1 MFAAFGRF
9 AFRHRVAIV
18 VVYALLIP
26 LGVVMSRGVL
36 PKLRAGGF
44 EDPAAES
51 WRVYDKLV
59 RTLGIGAGDIVAIYT
74 VPTGTVDD
82 VAVLSAVLPAVE
94 AVKADPSVIRVA
106 SMWDTGADTFVSRDR
121 RRTFVAVSVHGDD
134 EEKFRVLARL
144 RPLLEQPTKD
154 MEGLRMD
161 LGGIS
166 AVNQAVFRTIE
177 HDLQVAELLAFPLT
191 ALLLVVIFQSL
202 ASAAL
207 PLLMGACAVAFA
219 MVAMRGLVAVIDVSI
234 FAANTISIL
243 GLGLAIDYSLF
254 LVARFR
260 EELHAGRDVEDA
272 VVATMTTTGRAV
284 AFSGL
289 TVLASAGGLFAFP
302 QMLLR
307 SVAWGSLAV
316 VAGSLLM
323 AVTLLPALLALLG
336 PRVDAL
342 RIPWFPPRPP
352 AEGSGFWFAV
362 SRAVMKRP
370 VIVAV
375 VVVVGMLALA
385 MPFERFD
392 ASLPD
397 HRILPRETPARVA
410 MEILNDE
417 FLPHQLSAHE
427 VVVTFADGDVFDPR
441 FARAHLD
448 VLDQLQKQMK
458 AIAGVSRVDGPLT
471 LADHVGRERAITML
485 LAPRSEQDGTL
496 AAVLDAITE
505 GPHVRIGVVSAA
517 VFNEATSLR
526 QVDALRNLTVPP
538 GVHVE
543 VGGVSAIL
551 VDLRQTVRDR
561 SPLMIGFV
569 SSVMFLVLF
578 LVFGSVTIPIKAMIM
593 NSLSLTASFG
603 ALVWVFQDG
612 RFTRLLHYEP
622 LYISDA
628 TQPLVLFAVVFGL
641 SMDYEVLLLSRVREE
656 YVRTGDN
663 EASVAH
669 GLARTGR
676 LITNAASLLVVVVG
690 AFITSD
696 ILFMKTLGVGMAL
709 AVALDATVIR
719 ALLVP
724 ATMRL
729 MGRWNW
735 WAPAPLHRLWVK
747 AGLGDVPHG

>member
-18 VVYALLIP
+18 VLYALLIP
-26 LGVVMSRGVL
+26 VGAVMSRGVM
-36 PKLRAGGF
+36 PMLRAGGF

-51 WRVYDKLV
+51 WRVYDTLV
-59 RTLGIGAGDIVAIYT
+59 HTMGIGAGDIVAIYT
-74 VPTGTVDD
+74 VPSGTVDD
-82 VAVLSAVLPAVE
+82 VAVLSAVLPAIE
-94 AVKADPSVIRVA
+94 AVRADKSVIRVA
-106 SMWDTGADTFVSRDR
+106 SMWDTGADTFVSPDR

-134 EEKFRVLARL
+134 EEKFRVLRRL
-144 RPLLEQPTKD
+144 EPLLAQPTQD
-154 MEGLRMD
+154 MDGLTMH

-191 ALLLVVIFQSL
+191 AVLLLVIFQSL

-260 EELHAGRDVEDA
+260 EELHAGRSVEDA
-272 VVATMTTTGRAV
+272 VVTTMNTTGRAV

-289 TVLASAGGLFAFP
+289 TVLASACGLFAFP

-323 AVTLLPALLALLG
+323 AVTLLPAMLALLG
-336 PRVDAL
+336 HRVDAL
-342 RIPWFPPRPP
+342 RIPGFAPRPP
-352 AEGSGFWFAV
+352 ADGAGFWFSV
-362 SRAVMKRP
+362 SQAVMRRP
-370 VIVAV
+370 VLVAV
-375 VVVVGMLALA
+375 VVVVGMAALA
-385 MPFERFD
+385 VPFARFEP
-392 ASLPD
+392 SLPD
-397 HRILPRETPARVA
+397 HRILPRGTPARTA
-410 MEILNDE
+410 MELLNDE

-427 VVVTFADGDVFDPR
+427 VLVTFADGDVLDPR
-441 FARAHLD
+441 VARAHLD
-448 VLDQLQKQMK
+448 TLEGLHRQMK
-458 AIAGVSRVDGPLT
+458 AIDGVARVDGPLT
-471 LADHVGRERAITML
+471 LADVVGRERAYAML
-485 LAPRSEQDGTL
+485 LKPRAEQDATL
-496 AAVLDAITE
+496 ATVLDAITE
-505 GPHVRIGVVSAA
+505 GPHVRIGVVSSA
-517 VFNEATSLR
+517 VFNQEISLR
-526 QVDALRNLTVPP
+526 QVEALRALTLPP
-538 GVHVE
+538 GVTLQ

-551 VDLRQTVRDR
+551 VDLQHTVRTR
-561 SPLMIGFV
+561 SPVMIGFV

-578 LVFGSVTIPIKAMIM
+578 LVFGSVTIPLKAMIM

-612 RFTRLLHYEP
+612 RFTGLLRYEP
-622 LYISDA
+622 LHISDA

-656 YVRTGDN
+656 YLRTGDN
-663 EASVAH
+663 DASVAH

-676 LITNAASLLVVVVG
+676 LITNAAALLVVVVG
-690 AFITSD
+690 AFVTSD

-729 MGRWNW
+729 MGQWNW
-735 WAPAPLHRLWVK
+735 WAPGPLRRLWER
-747 AGLGDVPHG
+747 AGLGDHSH

>member
-26 LGVVMSRGVL
+26 LGAWFSRGVL
-36 PKLRAGGF
+36 PMLRAGGF

-51 WRVYDKLV
+51 WRVRALMVDEMK
-59 RTLGIGAGDIVAIYT
+59 IGTGDVVAIYT
-74 VPTGTVDD
+74 VPSGTVDD
-82 VAVLSAVLPAVE
+82 VELLSAVLPALEEVR
-94 AVKADPSVIRVA
+94 KDPDVVTIR
-106 SMWDTGADTFVSRDR
+106 SMWDTGGDVFVSKDR
-121 RRTFVAVSVHGDD
+121 RRTFVAVSLRGDD
-134 EEKFRVLARL
+134 QAMFDTFGRL
-144 RPLLEQPTKD
+144 RPSLEQPTRD
-154 MEGLRMD
+154 LAGLQVVF
-161 LGGIS
+161 GGI
-166 AVNQAVFRTIE
+166 APTNQAVYRTIE
-177 HDLQVAELLAFPLT
+177 RDLRNAELLAFPLT

-202 ASAAL
+202 ASASL
-207 PLLMGACAVAFA
+207 PLLLGACSVAFA
-219 MVAMRGLVAVIDVSI
+219 MVAMRALITVVDVSI

-260 EELHAGRDVEDA
+260 EELHAGRDVESA
-272 VVATMTTTGRAV
+272 VVVTMSTTGRAV

-289 TVLASAGGLFAFP
+289 TVLASACGLFAFP

-323 AVTLLPALLALLG
+323 AMTLLPAMLALLG

-342 RIPWFPPRPP
+342 RIPLFPPRPP

-362 SRAVMKRP
+362 SRAVMRRP
-370 VIVAV
+370 VAVTV
-375 VVVVGMLALA
+375 VVVVAMVALA
-385 MPFERFD
+385 VPFRRFE
-392 ASLPD
+392 ASVPD
-397 HRILPRETPARVA
+397 HRILPAGDAARAA
-410 MEILNDE
+410 MDLLNTD
-417 FLPHQLSAHE
+417 FLPHQLSAHD
-427 VVVTFADGDVFDPR
+427 VLVTFADGDVLQPEV
-441 FARAHLD
+441 ARAHLD
-448 VLDQLQKQMK
+448 VLFELHQKIK
-458 AIAGVSRVDGPLT
+458 AIPGVTRVDGPMTVVDL
-471 LADHVGRERAITML
+471 VGKARGYEML
-485 LAPRSEQDGTL
+485 LKPRAEQDAAL
-496 AAVLDAITE
+496 AAALDAITE
-505 GPHVRIGVVSAA
+505 GPRVRIGVVSAA
-517 VFNEATSLR
+517 VFNDAASLA
-526 QVDALRNLTVPP
+526 QLQALRALPDPAGATL
-538 GVHVE
+538 E
-543 VGGVSAIL
+543 VGGVTGIL
-551 VDLRQTVRDR
+551 FDLQETVRTR
-561 SPLMIGFV
+561 SPVMIGFV
-569 SSVMFLVLF
+569 CVVMFLVLF
-578 LVFGSVTIPIKAMIM
+578 LVFGSVTIPVKAMVM

-612 RFTRLLHYEP
+612 RFTSVLRYEP
-622 LYISDA
+622 LFISDA

-669 GLARTGR
+669 GLSRTGR

-696 ILFMKTLGVGMAL
+696 ILFMKTLGLGMAL
-709 AVALDATVIR
+709 AVALDATIIR

-729 MGRWNW
+729 MGDWNW
-735 WAPAPLHRLWVK
+735 WAPAPLRRWWERS
-747 AGLGDVPHG
+747 GLGDHGH